1 MKHITNFFK
10 SNPVWYK
17 VILFSST
24 LFFLQIADAIISY
37 WAPNEIERNFAS
49 PAAMGFIIGFQS
61 VVGFIADLFF
71 PHIFKKT
78 KSRILIFWG
87 TLVILTTSLFLVGAS
102 AKPFVAIF
110 LATMFFW
117 GIYYELITFA
127 RFQFVGSVVPANM
140 RTGSW
145 GIMGTFTNLAYF
157 LGPLIAVEIL
167 YVKSNL
173 FVEGVIGVF
182 LFIAF
187 LLVIFSKKAHDAPA
201 QISFKEVNPLKELTH
216 WFTLYK
222 CVWPAI
228 VLSLLMGFIDSTFW
242 TIGAI
247 WTEKLSTQGGS
258 WGMFFLPMY
267 QVPALF
273 VGFLLAKWG
282 IHKGKKILTE
292 KLLIL
297 AGVFLIG
304 LAFAKT
310 VGLQLGM
317 VFFASLSISV
327 AYPLLDG
334 VYSDIVSRMGKEKNH
349 LIGLTSS
356 TINISYIV
364 WPPIAGLIC
373 SKIGEMGTF
382 GILGAL
388 VVAVSFV
395 LLFITPKKL
404 RLPQGEIQTWKD

>member
-1 MKHITNFFK
+1 VKHITNFFK

-17 VILFSST
+17 VILFSFT
-24 LFFLQIADAIISY
+24 LFFLQIADGIISY
-37 WAPNEIERNFAS
+37 WAPNEIERNFLN
-49 PAAMGFIIGFQS
+49 PATMGFIIGFQS
-61 VVGFIADLFF
+61 IVGFIADLLF

-78 KSRILIFWG
+78 KARILIFWG
-87 TLVILTTSLFLVGAS
+87 GLVILTTSIFLVGAS
-102 AKPFVAIF
+102 FNPYVAIF
-110 LATMFFW
+110 LITMFFW

-127 RFQFVGSVVPANM
+127 RFQFVGSVVPANL

-173 FVEGVIGVF
+173 FVEGVIGIF

-187 LLVIFSKKAHDAPA
+187 LLIIFSKKAHDAPT

-216 WFTLYK
+216 WFILFK
-222 CVWPAI
+222 SVWPAI
-228 VLSLLMGFIDSTFW
+228 ILSLLLGFIDSTFW

-247 WTEKLSTQGGS
+247 WTEKLSTQGFAGK
-258 WGMFFLPMY
+258 FFLPMY
-267 QVPALF
+267 QVPSLF
-273 VGFLLAKWG
+273 MGFLLVKWG
-282 IHKGKKILTE
+282 IFKGKKILTE

-297 AGVFLIG
+297 AGLFLIG
-304 LAFAKT
+304 LSFSKT
-310 VGLQLGM
+310 VGLQLAM
-317 VFFASLSISV
+317 VFLASLAISV

-334 VYSDIVSRMGKEKNH
+334 VYSDIVSRMGREKNH

-356 TINISYIV
+356 TINISYVV
-364 WPPIAGLIC
+364 WPPIAGLLA
-373 SKIGEMGTF
+373 SKVGEMGTF
-382 GILGAL
+382 GILGGF
-388 VVAVSFV
+388 VVFTSFI

-404 RLPQGEIQTWKD
+404 RLPQEEIQTWKD

>member
-1 MKHITNFFK
+1 VKHITNFFK

-17 VILFSST
+17 VILFSFT
-24 LFFLQIADAIISY
+24 LFFLQIADAVISY
-37 WAPNEIERNFAS
+37 WAPNEIERSFVS

-61 VVGFIADLFF
+61 VVGFIADLLF
-71 PHIFKKT
+71 PHIFKRT
-78 KSRILIFWG
+78 KARILIFWG
-87 TLVILTTSLFLVGAS
+87 ALVILTTSLFLVGAS
-102 AKPFVAIF
+102 LRPFVGIF
-110 LATMFFW
+110 LITMFFW

-173 FVEGVIGVF
+173 FVEGVIGIF

-187 LLVIFSKKAHDAPA
+187 LLIIFSKKAHDAPT
-201 QISFKEVNPLKELTH
+201 QISFREVNPLKELTH
-216 WFTLYK
+216 WFILSRS
-222 CVWPAI
+222 VWPAI

-247 WTEKLSTQGGS
+247 WTEKLSSQGFAGK
-258 WGMFFLPMY
+258 FFLPMY
-267 QVPALF
+267 MVPSLF
-273 VGFLLAKWG
+273 VGFFLAKWG
-282 IHKGKKILTE
+282 IYKGKKILTE

-297 AGVFLIG
+297 AGLFLIA
-304 LAFAKT
+304 LTFSKT
-310 VGLQLGM
+310 VGLQLAL
-317 VFFASLSISV
+317 VFFASLAISV
-327 AYPLLDG
+327 AYPLLDS
-334 VYSDIVSRMGKEKNH
+334 VYSDIVSRMGRERNH

-356 TINISYIV
+356 TINISYVV

-373 SKIGEMGTF
+373 SKVGEMGTF
-382 GILGAL
+382 GVLGVL
-388 VVAVSFV
+388 VAFVSFV
-395 LLFITPKKL
+395 LLFVTPKKL

>member
-17 VILFSST
+17 VILFSFT

-37 WAPNEIERNFAS
+37 WAPNEIERNFLS

-61 VVGFIADLFF
+61 VIGLIADLFF

-78 KSRILIFWG
+78 KARILIFWG
-87 TLVILTTSLFLVGAS
+87 TLMILTTSLFLVGAS
-102 AKPFVAIF
+102 VKPFVAIF

-187 LLVIFSKKAHDAPA
+187 LLIVFSKRAHDTPA
-201 QISFKEVNPLKELTH
+201 QISFKEANPLMELTH
-216 WFTLYK
+216 WFILSK
-222 CVWPAI
+222 SVWPAI

-247 WTEKLSTQGGS
+247 WTEKLSSQGFAGK
-258 WGMFFLPMY
+258 FFLPMY
-267 QVPALF
+267 MIPSLF
-273 VGFLLAKWG
+273 VGFLLVKWG
-282 IHKGKKILTE
+282 IQKGKKILIE

-297 AGVFLIG
+297 AGMFLLG
-304 LAFAKT
+304 LAFGKS
-310 VGLQLGM
+310 VGLQLAM
-317 VFFASLSISV
+317 VFFASLAISF

-334 VYSDIVSRMGKEKNH
+334 VYSDIVARMGKEKNH
-349 LIGLTSS
+349 LIGLTGS
-356 TINISYIV
+356 TINVSYVI

-373 SKIGEMGTF
+373 SKVGETGTF
-382 GILGAL
+382 GVLGGL
-388 VVAVSFV
+388 VVMVSII

-404 RLPQGEIQTWKD
+404 RLPQAKIQTWKD